1 MTLIAAESQI
11 VELNRKN
18 FNLCRMGQKTDLKSH
33 AVNHGDT
40 KNDQYWE
47 SGMLSRNSSSL
58 TVFSKL
64 NSQARLRAHQSKATS
79 NNFDKDENDVGNVKR
94 RNFMRNNSEVQ
105 IHFWTKEAL
114 M

>member
-1 MTLIAAESQI
+1 MAAQ
-11 VELNRKN
+11 
-18 FNLCRMGQKTDLKSH
+18 TDLKSH
-33 AVNHGDT
+33 AVNHG
-40 KNDQYWE
+40 
-47 SGMLSRNSSSL
+47 GMLSRNSSSL

-114 M
+114 L